1 MHDTIRAL
9 LTQSGRLTTDAAT
22 LPVDAD
28 LYKAGL
34 TSHGSVTLMLAIE
47 EAFDIEFPD
56 ELLTRDVFSS
66 IGSIAAAV
74 AQLRQVSAA

>member
-9 LTQSGRLTTDAAT
+9 LTQSGRLTTDAST

-28 LYKAGL
+28 LYRAGL

-56 ELLTRDVFSS
+56 RMLTREVFSS
-66 IGSIAAAV
+66 IGAIAAAV
-74 AQLRQVSAA
+74 AELRPIPAA

>member
-9 LTQSGRLTTDAAT
+9 LTQSGRLTTEAST

-28 LYKAGL
+28 LYTAGL

-47 EAFDIEFPD
+47 EAFDVEFPD
-56 ELLTRDVFSS
+56 RMLTREVFSS
-66 IGSIAAAV
+66 IGAIAAAV
-74 AQLRQVSAA
+74 AELQAVAAA

>member
-28 LYKAGL
+28 LYRAGL

-47 EAFDIEFPD
+47 EAFDVEFPD
-56 ELLTRDVFSS
+56 RMLTREVFSS
-66 IGSIAAAV
+66 IGAIAAAV
-74 AQLRQVSAA
+74 AELRPIPAA

>member
-9 LTQSGRLTTDAAT
+9 LTQSGRLTADAAT
-22 LPVDAD
+22 LPLDAD

-47 EAFDIEFPD
+47 DAFDIEFPD

-66 IGSIAAAV
+66 IGSIATAV
-74 AQLRQVSAA
+74 ASLRQVSAA

>member
-1 MHDTIRAL
+1 MYDTIRAL

-28 LYKAGL
+28 LYRAGL

-56 ELLTRDVFSS
+56 ELLTRDVFAS
-66 IGSIAAAV
+66 IGSIADAV

>member
-9 LTQSGRLTTDAAT
+9 LTQSGRLTTDAST

-28 LYKAGL
+28 LYTAGL

-47 EAFDIEFPD
+47 EAFDVEFPD
-56 ELLTRDVFSS
+56 HMLTREVFSS
-66 IGSIAAAV
+66 IGAIAAAV
-74 AQLRQVSAA
+74 AELRPIPAA